1 MSERQKRKGCSQS
14 LCESQGCLTE
24 TGARVD
30 EGFSFLP
37 SSVPIELSQHAQQP
51 PLIQLSLMKPLIG
64 MGISMGPGQAS
75 RLFSCSWAT
84 PPTVPPLLP

>member
-1 MSERQKRKGCSQS
+1 MCERQKRKGCRQS

-37 SSVPIELSQHAQQP
+37 PVPIELSQHAQQP
-51 PLIQLSLMKPLIG
+51 PLIQLSLMKLLIG

-75 RLFSCSWAT
+75 RLFTGSWAT
-84 PPTVPPLLP
+84 PPAVPPLLP